1 MVSIIIV
8 RGVSAVL
15 GEIGVKYKSSM
26 RKGCTRG
33 EHHIF
38 YTFRIEVTSLPASLT
53 ESKIYM
59 WFFCDLIV
67 VVMIIPANLG
77 NLKYTYLG
85 PGNHFCCK
93 KYEERNPNFDSIR
106 TFQVFCSKKSIPPFP
121 SIFSVLLLATIPL
134 LQHGRKRKK
143 EKENSCISFSLSLW
157 V

>member
-1 MVSIIIV
+1 M
-8 RGVSAVL
+8 L
-15 GEIGVKYKSSM
+15 YK
-26 RKGCTRG
+26 G

-67 VVMIIPANLG
+67 VVMIIPANLS

-134 LQHGRKRKK
+134 LQHGRKERKK
-143 EKENSCISFSLSLW
+143 RRTHAFRSLSLS
-157 V
+157 VGIISSPIHSVHCLSKAKQLRLAT